1 VIRPFVSTVNDTD
14 MYLLRRLASV
24 LNARSLRVPAIAII
38 SLCSIAAN
46 NKDGREVGA
55 VGRARPEINFKE
67 NKVPRF
73 KAVVLYEN
81 GGHHIA
87 FSLEAKIWLDKL
99 ALDSN
104 FAITYIQKTDTIT
117 DAFLS
122 QYQLFIQLD
131 FAPYAWTDTAAAAF
145 QKYIMEGKGGWVGFH
160 HATLLGEFDG
170 YPMWSWFHDF
180 MGSIRWKNYIP
191 DFASGKVTIEDRDH
205 PCMKNLPPSFTI
217 EKEEWYTYDKSP
229 RPRVHVIASVD
240 ESSYVPPRSIKMGD
254 HPVIWTNEQVRA
266 RNIYIFMGHAP
277 ELFNNRN
284 YKAIFSNAIFWAAGK

>member
-1 VIRPFVSTVNDTD
+1 
-14 MYLLRRLASV
+14 MYLLRRLASF
-24 LNARSLRVPAIAII
+24 LNVRSLRVPAIAII

-46 NKDGREVGA
+46 NKDGREVSA
-55 VGRARPEINFKE
+55 VGRARPGINFKE

-131 FAPYAWTDTAAAAF
+131 YAPYAWTDTAAAAF
-145 QKYIMEGKGGWVGFH
+145 QKYIMEGKAH
-160 HATLLGEFDG
+160 
-170 YPMWSWFHDF
+170 
-180 MGSIRWKNYIP
+180 
-191 DFASGKVTIEDRDH
+191 
-205 PCMKNLPPSFTI
+205 
-217 EKEEWYTYDKSP
+217 
-229 RPRVHVIASVD
+229 
-240 ESSYVPPRSIKMGD
+240 
-254 HPVIWTNEQVRA
+254 
-266 RNIYIFMGHAP
+266 
-277 ELFNNRN
+277 LFR
-284 YKAIFSNAIFWAAGK
+284 